1 MSRNKTTCDENRPTA
16 EFDRFEFRG
25 GRLIVGCK
33 CTRNDGMQHECE
45 RLKCMADRPPCLT
58 YPAATC
64 LPSRSCPPRPQ
75 QLSQNNGH
83 QDGSRAESQS
93 SHQPLDGGGGTGG
106 SVGGNGGGGTG
117 VEGTGVGGTG
127 VGGTG
132 GERSARRDARYR
144 PFNSRRMRKW
154 AADQYDD
161 RPALRK
167 FFQPCRVHCEQYRT
181 TADVCARDVKVKVI
195 L

>member
-1 MSRNKTTCDENRPTA
+1 MSRNKTMCDENRPTA

-64 LPSRSCPPRPQ
+64 LPSRPCPPRPPHLTQ
-75 QLSQNNGH
+75 DNGH
-83 QDGSRAESQS
+83 RDDSRAESQLS
-93 SHQPLDGGGGTGG
+93 NQPADGGGGGNGG
-106 SVGGNGGGGTG
+106 SVGGGTG
-117 VEGTGVGGTG
+117 VVGTG

-132 GERSARRDARYR
+132 GERLAGRDARYR

-154 AADQYDD
+154 ASDQYDD

-167 FFQPCRVHCEQYRT
+167 FFRPCRVHCEQFRPAT
-181 TADVCARDVKVKVI
+181 DVCARNVKAKVI

>member
-1 MSRNKTTCDENRPTA
+1 MSKNKTTCDENRPIA

-45 RLKCMADRPPCLT
+45 RLKCMADRLPCLT

-64 LPSRSCPPRPQ
+64 NPSRPCPPRPPH
-75 QLSQNNGH
+75 LTRNNSH
-83 QDGSRAESQS
+83 RDASRAESQS
-93 SHQPLDGGGGTGG
+93 SHQVDGGSGGGVGG
-106 SVGGNGGGGTG
+106 STG
-117 VEGTGVGGTG
+117 VRGTG

-132 GERSARRDARYR
+132 GEHSTERNARYR

-154 AADQYDD
+154 ATDQYDD

-167 FFQPCRVHCEQYRT
+167 FFRPCRVHYAQYRT
-181 TADVCARDVKVKVI
+181 APDVCARDVKVKVI
-195 L
+195 RK